1 MDNGERYAKR
11 ITDLERE
18 IRELKTAHYKTATTI
33 STMTETMLLSFDL
46 KLYDYEIWSD
56 KRAIITLTTTDGSN
70 MISACYLN
78 VKVPSSLND
87 RFWYINRL
95 SSGDGEAKFE
105 VLVYSQNNDDWT
117 TLFNGGSVTVV
128 SNVQVVGSSEFTY
141 SIEYKNVEGGS

>member
-33 STMTETMLLSFDL
+33 STMTKTQLLSFDL
-46 KLYDYEIWSD
+46 KLYDYEIWSN

-70 MISACYLN
+70 MISACYVN
-78 VKVPSSLND
+78 VKPTSLDD
-87 RFWYINRL
+87 RYYYVNRL

-105 VLVYSQNNDDWT
+105 VLVYSVNNTDWT
-117 TLFNGGSVTVV
+117 TLFNGGSVDIFV
-128 SNVQVVGSSEFTY
+128 NAQMVGSSDFTY
-141 SIEYKNVEGGS
+141 SVEYKNIEGGS